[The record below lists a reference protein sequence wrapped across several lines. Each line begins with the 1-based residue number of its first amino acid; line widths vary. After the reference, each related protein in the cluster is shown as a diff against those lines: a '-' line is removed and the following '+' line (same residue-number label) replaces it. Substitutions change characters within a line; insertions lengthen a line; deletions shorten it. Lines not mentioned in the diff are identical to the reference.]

1 MKGIITEI
9 QRFSLHDG
17 FGIRTTVFLK
27 GCNMQCLWCHNP
39 ETIKR
44 TPQLQFFPD
53 RCIGC
58 KKCIKNCPNG
68 VHGVVNNNRVMKREL
83 CTNYGR
89 CTTECY
95 AEALVMA
102 GKEMKV
108 QDVLKEIMEDY
119 NYYIESGGGLT
130 LSGGEPLV
138 QKEFAYEILKSCKEN
153 GVHTAIETNISL
165 PWDHISYVLPVTD
178 LIMFDIKIMDDNL
191 HKKWTG
197 ISNKQILQN
206 AKKLSKKNIPLI
218 ARTPII
224 PDVND
229 SYEEICKIAE
239 YISVFPNLLYY
250 ELLPYNPF
258 GVQKYESLGIKNN
271 MPSTKAANKK
281 EMKRLAQIAG
291 EYNIKIRSGT

>member
-1 MKGIITEI
+1 
-9 QRFSLHDG
+9 
-17 FGIRTTVFLK
+17 
-27 GCNMQCLWCHNP
+27 
-39 ETIKR
+39 
-44 TPQLQFFPD
+44 
-53 RCIGC
+53 
-58 KKCIKNCPNG
+58 
-68 VHGVVNNNRVMKREL
+68 
-83 CTNYGR
+83 
-89 CTTECY
+89 
-95 AEALVMA
+95 
-102 GKEMKV
+102 
-108 QDVLKEIMEDY
+108 
-119 NYYIESGGGLT
+119 
-130 LSGGEPLV
+130 
-138 QKEFAYEILKSCKEN
+138 
-153 GVHTAIETNISL
+153 
-165 PWDHISYVLPVTD
+165 
-178 LIMFDIKIMDDNL
+178 
-191 HKKWTG
+191 
-197 ISNKQILQN
+197 LQN